1 MKKEVYYEDL
11 KELIESIKG
20 NGITDIK
27 IEVLSRKVDRDGLI
41 VPEKV
46 QVEY

>member
-1 MKKEVYYEDL
+1 MKQEVYYEDL
-11 KELIESIKG
+11 KELIEDIKG